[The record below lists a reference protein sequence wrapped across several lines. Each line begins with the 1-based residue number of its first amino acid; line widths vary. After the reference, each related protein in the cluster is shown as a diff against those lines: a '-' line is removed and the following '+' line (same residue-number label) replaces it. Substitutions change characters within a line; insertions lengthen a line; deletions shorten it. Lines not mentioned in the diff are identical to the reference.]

1 MKEGIKLYCDIDNAL
16 INMGR
21 GLQKDYPEE
30 SNFLTSLDE
39 EPFLDILYMSV
50 APCELTEKIN
60 DESIYRFNKYS
71 DFIEK
76 ILKFKHI
83 DATGNI
89 VSRAFA
95 TGLAAQMALKYP
107 GDIGV
112 FYSEEHE
119 ILCFVAP
126 QCVEHVDSSE
136 EVN

>member
-1 MKEGIKLYCDIDNAL
+1 VKEGIKLYCDIDPAL
-16 INMGR
+16 IYLGR
-21 GLQKDYPEE
+21 GLQKDFPGE
-30 SNFLTSLDE
+30 SNFLISLDE
-39 EPFLDILYMSV
+39 EPFLDILHISV
-50 APCELTEKIN
+50 APRELTEKIN
-60 DESIYRFNKYS
+60 DESIYRFNKYC

-126 QCVEHVDSSE
+126 QCVEHVEAS